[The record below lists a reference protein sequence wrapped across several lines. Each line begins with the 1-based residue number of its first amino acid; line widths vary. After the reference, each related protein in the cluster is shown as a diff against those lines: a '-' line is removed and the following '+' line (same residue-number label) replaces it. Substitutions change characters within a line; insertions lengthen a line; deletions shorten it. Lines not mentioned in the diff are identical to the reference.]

1 MASGP
6 KGPARRAAG
15 GGRAEALPFQ
25 GVRATNMLK
34 TRRFFSI
41 SLLLV
46 IVSVGVE
53 GLAKSKARGSLKPR
67 AIPAYSGLDSG
78 VPLAVA
84 LSPDGR
90 RVAVLAIVPPA
101 SLGAGPYP
109 LTLQIWDAD
118 QLTLVKSRE
127 IAVPRQPP
135 SDSSSPDR
143 DLAPLECV
151 VRYAGNGNT
160 LVVSE
165 GSARAA
171 PEGGTSSLSAS
182 QARLHVLAA
191 DDLRELRLVDLELAS
206 DPRTLGIS
214 DLEVSPGGERI
225 AMALSPIDFSI
236 GFGNGAS
243 CQAFQGSEARV
254 YDLGTGKEVWK
265 APFENA
271 RIGGLG
277 WAPDGSSLALT
288 LQTGPGQDPVAQAFC
303 PERKVDHNVLILDS
317 SSGRVLSGLNTG
329 DVAGP
334 VCLGPRHEVF
344 TAPYHFFYAKS
355 GDQKAKVWNA
365 QTGAV
370 ARTVACAGRD
380 VHDLLALSRD
390 ATLLVGYV
398 GKEKFGYS
406 WRTMQDL
413 PENVDE
419 RFALWDARSGDLLRI
434 SPSFAPLAHPAGK
447 HPAEKQDLGWLPP
460 ALRNLAERLTR
471 AQAAPGKPQVQVAAD
486 GSKVLVAWPW
496 HGSPLI
502 FDIPK

>member
-1 MASGP
+1 
-6 KGPARRAAG
+6 
-15 GGRAEALPFQ
+15 
-25 GVRATNMLK
+25 MLK
-34 TRRFFSI
+34 TLRFLSI
-41 SLLLV
+41 ALLLV
-46 IVSVGVE
+46 AVPMGVE

-67 AIPAYSGLDSG
+67 AIPAYSGLESG

-109 LTLQIWDAD
+109 LTLQVWDAD
-118 QLTLVKSRE
+118 QLTLLRSRE
-127 IAVPRQPP
+127 IAVPRQPQ

-143 DLAPLECV
+143 ELAPLECV
-151 VRYAGNGNT
+151 VRYAGNGAS
-160 LVVSE
+160 LVVTE
-165 GSARAA
+165 GSVRAG
-171 PEGGTSSLSAS
+171 PEGGISSYSAS

-191 DDLRELRLVDLELAS
+191 DDLRELRSVDLELAS
-206 DPRTLGIS
+206 DPRTLGVS
-214 DLEVSPGGERI
+214 DLEVSPGGDRI
-225 AMALSPIDFSI
+225 AVALSPIDFSI

-254 YDLGTGKEVWK
+254 YDLGTGGELWK
-265 APFENA
+265 APFENG

-288 LQTGPGQDPVAQAFC
+288 LQTGPGPDPVAQAFC

-317 SSGRVLSGLNTG
+317 ASGHVLSGLNIG

-334 VCLGPRHEVF
+334 ICLGPRHEVF
-344 TAPYHFFYAKS
+344 TAPYHFFYQKS
-355 GDQKAKVWNA
+355 GGEKVKIWNT
-365 QTGAV
+365 QTGV
-370 ARTVACAGRD
+370 LSRTIACPGRD
-380 VHDLLALSRD
+380 VHDVLALSRD
-390 ATLLVGYV
+390 SSLLVGYV
-398 GKEKFGYS
+398 GKERFGYS

-434 SPSFAPLAHPAGK
+434 SPSFAPLTHPAGT

-460 ALRNLAERLTR
+460 SLRKLAERITR
-471 AQAAPGKPQVQVAAD
+471 VQAAPGKPQVQVAAD
-486 GSKVLVAWPW
+486 GSKVLVSWPW
-496 HGSPLI
+496 RGSPLL
-502 FDIPK
+502 FDTPK

>member
-1 MASGP
+1 
-6 KGPARRAAG
+6 
-15 GGRAEALPFQ
+15 
-25 GVRATNMLK
+25 MLK
-34 TRRFFSI
+34 TLRFLSI
-41 SLLLV
+41 ALLLAA
-46 IVSVGVE
+46 VSMGVE

-78 VPLAVA
+78 VPLSVA

-101 SLGAGPYP
+101 SLGPGPYP

-118 QLTLVKSRE
+118 QLTLLKSRE
-127 IAVPRQPP
+127 IAVPRQPQ

-143 DLAPLECV
+143 EFAPLECV
-151 VRYAGNGNT
+151 VRYAGNGAS
-160 LVVSE
+160 LVVTE
-165 GSARAA
+165 GSVRAG
-171 PEGGTSSLSAS
+171 PEGGASSLSAS

-191 DDLRELRLVDLELAS
+191 DDLRELRSVDLELSS
-206 DPRTLGIS
+206 DPRTLGVS
-214 DLEVSPGGERI
+214 DLEVSPGGDRI
-225 AMALSPIDFSI
+225 AVALAPIDFSI

-254 YDLGTGKEVWK
+254 YDLGTGGELWK

-277 WAPDGSSLALT
+277 WAPEGSSLALT

-317 SSGRVLSGLNTG
+317 ASGHMLSGLNTG

-334 VCLGPRHEVF
+334 ICLGPRHELF

-355 GDQKAKVWNA
+355 VAQKATVWNA

-370 ARTVACAGRD
+370 KRTIACPGRD
-380 VHDLLALSRD
+380 VHDVLALSRD
-390 ATLLVGYV
+390 GSLLLGYV
-398 GKEKFGYS
+398 GKERFGYS
-406 WRTMQDL
+406 WRNMQDL

-419 RFALWDARSGDLLRI
+419 RFALWDVRSGDLLRI
-434 SPSFAPLAHPAGK
+434 SPSFSPLTHPAGK
-447 HPAEKQDLGWLPP
+447 QAAEKQDLGWLPP
-460 ALRNLAERLTR
+460 ALLKLGERITR
-471 AQAAPGKPQVQVAAD
+471 GQAAPGKPQVQVAAD
-486 GSKVLVAWPW
+486 GSKVLVFWPW
-496 HGSPLI
+496 HGSPLL
-502 FDIPK
+502 FDVPK